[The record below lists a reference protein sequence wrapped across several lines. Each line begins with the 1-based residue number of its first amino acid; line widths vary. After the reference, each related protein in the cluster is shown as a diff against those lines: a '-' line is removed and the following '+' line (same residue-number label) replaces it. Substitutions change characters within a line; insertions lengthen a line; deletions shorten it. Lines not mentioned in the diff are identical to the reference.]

1 MRATAPRFGPRLRWA
16 EPLTQTTI
24 AVWVGLLCVLLAT
37 AAYWTVLMD
46 SRQTQRHFTETQSW
60 LRVGQMSHAVA
71 VQVQTLL
78 SGLDYTMRG
87 LESEHEEGNVEDFQ
101 RAIQNTFDAYPA
113 GTFLQIA
120 VADAEGD
127 VVYSNLQNGST
138 APAQVSIRDRE
149 HFQVHAR
156 RDVMGMYISRPVQ
169 GRVSH
174 KWTIQ
179 LSRALYRQGRFAGVL
194 VLSLSPEY
202 ISGYFQAIF
211 DGPQDVVL
219 LLREDG
225 AYLAR
230 TKRQE
235 EVMGKSVSPDRVA
248 LFVPELTRGSYES
261 RSGVDGVSRL
271 YAWSRVDGYPLIVSA
286 GLDRQAIFAPL
297 EAAQRQ
303 GLVRN
308 AAGTVVLMVGALL
321 TLWLARQRR
330 LSEQLRLRGE
340 RRFARL
346 AQEVPGG
353 LFQFRLEADGR
364 FHLPFTTPGFFELHG
379 APPGTDFFSD
389 RDLLQRVHP
398 DDLAALAS
406 SVQASVAAR
415 SVWEHKYRVLAPGGE
430 LRWLHG
436 HARPLNE
443 EDGSLIWHGYVHDV
457 TQDQAMQETIRVSE
471 ERLRLTLGA
480 VRDGLWQWDCRSDH
494 VEWDARCYQMLGFDA
509 KSFPMDYE
517 AFHAM
522 VHPSDR
528 ARVLER
534 LRRHVEAGE
543 DYRVEMRLR
552 TAQEGWLWVE
562 SRGEVTQRQADGKAL
577 RMLGTHTDIQQR
589 VEQSRLIK
597 ALLDRGSALI
607 VMASPQRDILY
618 ANERAVQTFQIDP
631 RRLPGGVPFR
641 ALHVSDESAEQFGHF
656 YSQLQ
661 EQGTVRTEWILRMP
675 SGAGQWFDM
684 QGSLLDPEE
693 DDGRVIWTMIDTDA
707 RRRAETALAQT
718 QQRLEAIIDRFPAGI
733 LVTDAHGQQ
742 IIGANRMLVS
752 VLRLDMAADVLEG
765 LTLPELLQRLPDSV
779 AELLAAQVPRDGPV
793 AGRSLHALPGGHFVE
808 IEGMLLR
815 DAGHSIGHCWVFHDA
830 TERLQR
836 ESQLESL
843 ALTDGLTGIPNR
855 RAFME
860 RLDME
865 MDHLHSGLV
874 ASSVLIMLDIDRF
887 KQVNDSYG
895 HAVGDIVLKDL
906 VATLIHGL
914 RKEDMVGRLGGE
926 EFVLL
931 LSHADAGAGLR
942 RAQRLQQAVEARRVD
957 AGKAGVLR
965 YTISLGVYEMRGSD
979 ASAQACLERADMALY
994 HSKRHGRNRSTVWTE
1009 QLPAIVKA

>member
-1 MRATAPRFGPRLRWA
+1 MRAKAPRHGPRLAWA

-24 AVWVGLLCVLLAT
+24 AVWVGLLCVVLAT

-87 LESEHEEGNVEDFQ
+87 LESEHEDGSAADFQ

-113 GTFLQIA
+113 GTFLQIS
-120 VADAEGD
+120 VADAQGD
-127 VVYSNLQNGST
+127 IVYSNLQNG
-138 APAQVSIRDRE
+138 AARAAKVSIGDRE
-149 HFQVHAR
+149 HFLVHAR
-156 RDVMGMYISRPVQ
+156 REVMGMYISRPVK

-179 LSRALYRQGRFAGVL
+179 LSRALYRQGRFSGVL

-202 ISGYFQAIF
+202 ISHYFQAIF
-211 DGPQDVVL
+211 DGPRDVIL
-219 LLREDG
+219 LLRDDG
-225 AYLAR
+225 TYLAR
-230 TKRQE
+230 TQGQD
-235 EVMGKSVSPDRVA
+235 EVMGSSVPPERVA
-248 LFVPELTRGSYES
+248 LFAPGLERGSYET
-261 RSGVDGVSRL
+261 RSVVDGVSRF

-286 GLDRQAIFAPL
+286 GLDREAIFAPL

-303 GLVRN
+303 ALVRN
-308 AAGTVVLMVGALL
+308 AAGTAVLMVGTLL
-321 TLWLARQRR
+321 TVWLARQRR
-330 LSEQLRLRGE
+330 LSERLRLQGE

-353 LFQFRLEADGR
+353 LFQFRQDADGR

-379 APPGTDFFSD
+379 APLGTDFFED
-389 RDLLQRVHP
+389 RDLLRRIHP
-398 DDLAALAS
+398 DDLAALAA

-415 SVWEHKYRVLAPGGE
+415 GVWEHKYRVLAPGGE

-436 HARPLNE
+436 HARPLSE

-471 ERLRLTLGA
+471 ERLRLTVGA
-480 VRDGLWQWDCRSDH
+480 VGDGLWQWDCRSGH

-509 KSFPMDYE
+509 KSFSMDYE
-517 AFHAM
+517 AFCTM

-534 LRRHVEAGE
+534 LQRHVDGSE

-552 TAQEGWLWVE
+552 TSHNSWLWVE
-562 SRGEVTQRQADGKAL
+562 SRGEVTQRQADGQAL

-618 ANERAVQTFQIDP
+618 ANERAVQTFHIDN
-631 RRLPGGVPFR
+631 RQLPGGMPFR
-641 ALHVSDESAEQFGHF
+641 ALHVSDESAEQFG
-656 YSQLQ
+656 QLYGQ
-661 EQGTVRTEWILRMP
+661 LRAHGTVRTEWILRMP
-675 SGAGQWFDM
+675 SGEGHWFDM

-733 LVTDAHGQQ
+733 LVTDARGQQ

-752 VLRLDMAADVLEG
+752 VLRLYMSADVLEG
-765 LTLPELLQRLPDSV
+765 LTLPELLQRLPASV
-779 AELLAAQVPRDGPV
+779 AEVLAAAVPQDGPL
-793 AGRSLHALPGGHFVE
+793 AGRSLHALPGGHFIE
-808 IEGMLLR
+808 IEGMQLR
-815 DAGHSIGHCWVFHDA
+815 AAGQAIGHCWVFHDA
-830 TERLQR
+830 TERQQR
-836 ESQLESL
+836 ESQLETL

-865 MDHLHSGLV
+865 MDHLHSGLL

-906 VATLIHGL
+906 VATLVHEL

-926 EFVLL
+926 EFALL
-931 LSHADAGAGLR
+931 LSQTDAEAGLR
-942 RAQRLQQAVEARRVD
+942 RARRLREAVEDRRVD
-957 AGKAGVLR
+957 AGPAGVLR
-965 YTISLGVYEMRGSD
+965 YTISAGVYEMRGTD
-979 ASAQACLERADMALY
+979 ASAQACLERADGALY
-994 HSKRHGRNRSTVWTE
+994 YSKRHGRNQATLWTE
-1009 QLPAIVKA
+1009 RLPAIVKA